1 MRDFTEAIEYL
12 LDNYRWDWEQG
23 FVTDDVYEWLEA
35 KENALA
41 GADLES
47 NLLKAIDEYSTYEEE
62 RDEFIVSW
70 DLDWITRF
78 EVSSLIKTLLFVLQ
92 ELEAEEEDDDILR
105 GKLLAI
111 RDITSNEFIGK
122 KAKEKADELG
132 YMVIEV

>member
-1 MRDFTEAIEYL
+1 MRGFTEAIEYL

-41 GADLES
+41 GSALES

-62 RDEFIVSW
+62 RGEFIVSW

-78 EVSSLIKTLLFVLQ
+78 EVSSLIQTLLFVLQ
-92 ELEAEEEDDDILR
+92 ELETEEEEDD
-105 GKLLAI
+105 
-111 RDITSNEFIGK
+111 
-122 KAKEKADELG
+122 EL
-132 YMVIEV
+132 

>member
-1 MRDFTEAIEYL
+1 MRNFTEAIEYL

-62 RDEFIVSW
+62 RGEFIVSW

-78 EVSSLIKTLLFVLQ
+78 EVSSLIQTLLFVLQ
-92 ELEAEEEDDDILR
+92 ELEAEEEED
-105 GKLLAI
+105 
-111 RDITSNEFIGK
+111 
-122 KAKEKADELG
+122 DEL
-132 YMVIEV
+132 